1 MRRVSF
7 AAAILLSLTGC
18 AFGPKYER
26 PDIDS
31 PASFRGPSAAT
42 TEAAATSLG
51 DAQWWTV
58 FQDEELQRL
67 IRAALAEN
75 LDMRI
80 AAARVDQAAAQVGI
94 TRTDQL
100 PTINATGSAGR
111 IRNPSNP
118 VIPSFETNLSQL
130 GPTAIWQLDFWGRYR
145 KATEAARAE
154 LVASEWGQKAIIATL
169 VANVATAYF
178 QLRELDLEL
187 EISTRTLDARRES
200 LELNRTLEEGGAVSL
215 IDVHQAEILV
225 EQAASA
231 IPDLERRIAQQENY
245 ISVLLG
251 KNPDG
256 VMRGLPLTDQPLLPE
271 IPAGIP
277 SSLLE
282 RRPDIRQAEMQLA
295 AANARIGVAKAAYF
309 PQVSL
314 TGTAGVQAYSFDG
327 LFSSSVY
334 NVGVNV
340 SQPLFDLRRIRN
352 NVRLTEAQKE
362 EMIATYIQAI
372 QQAFREVSDSLIAN
386 EKNHEYRERQQ
397 ALRAAA
403 QQANDLS
410 TIRYQG
416 GATSYLEVLQSA
428 TNLFE
433 AEIGLAQAQL
443 NERLAVVQI
452 YNALGGGWQ

>member
-1 MRRVSF
+1 MRKISLV
-7 AAAILLSLTGC
+7 AAILLSLTGC
-18 AFGPKYER
+18 AFGPKYQR
-26 PDIDS
+26 PDID
-31 PASFRGPSAAT
+31 PPISFRGPSAAT
-42 TEAAATSLG
+42 TEATATSLG
-51 DAQWWTV
+51 DTQWWTV
-58 FQDEELQRL
+58 FQDEELQKL
-67 IRAALAEN
+67 IRTALAEN

-80 AAARVDQAAAQVGI
+80 AAARIDQAAAQVGI

-111 IRNPSNP
+111 VRNPSNP
-118 VIPSFETNLSQL
+118 LFPAFEANLSQL
-130 GPTAIWQLDFWGRYR
+130 GPSAIWQLDFWGKYR

-169 VANVATAYF
+169 VANVASAYF
-178 QLRELDLEL
+178 QLREFDLEL
-187 EISTRTLDARRES
+187 EISKRTLEARRES

-245 ISVLLG
+245 ISILLG
-251 KNPDG
+251 KNPG
-256 VMRGLPLTDQPLLPE
+256 GIMRGLALTDQPLLPE

-282 RRPDIRQAEMQLA
+282 RRPDIRQAELQLV

-309 PQVSL
+309 PQVTL
-314 TGTAGVQAYSFDG
+314 TGTAGVQAYSFEG
-327 LFSSSVY
+327 LFASSVY

-362 EMIATYIQAI
+362 EMIATYIQAV
-372 QQAFREVSDSLIAN
+372 QQAFREVSDALIAN
-386 EKNHEYRERQQ
+386 EKNHEYRDRQQ